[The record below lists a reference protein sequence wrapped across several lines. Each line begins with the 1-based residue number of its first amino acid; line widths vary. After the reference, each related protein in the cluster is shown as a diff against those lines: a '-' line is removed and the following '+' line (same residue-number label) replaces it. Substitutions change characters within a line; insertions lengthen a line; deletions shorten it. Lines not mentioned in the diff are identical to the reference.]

1 MCTRQLVGV
10 AAVSLL
16 TGYCLGALLTHPCII
31 PKCTKKEGENR
42 QVLKKHAS
50 TEENTTEETRT
61 EKNGNSG
68 KQDKSKSGEKEG
80 EEEEDGDESDEGLLE
95 IDSSSL
101 NRVPGEVRMALVVRT
116 DLGMQKGKIAA
127 QCGHAA
133 VTCYKLMSDTD
144 SNARNPSMLRRWY
157 MGGQAKIALKCAS
170 EEDLDLLFARAL
182 SLNINAY
189 VVHDAGRT
197 QIPSGSA
204 TVLGLGPAP
213 KSVLDQVTGELRL
226 L

>member
-1 MCTRQLVGV
+1 LKNTNSVKKMSTNQIAGV

-16 TGYCLGALLTHPCII
+16 TGCCIGALLTHQ
-31 PKCTKKEGENR
+31 CTRPVSVKQEKKDKRISKDNAAT
-42 QVLKKHAS
+42 KN
-50 TEENTTEETRT
+50 TEE
-61 EKNGNSG
+61 
-68 KQDKSKSGEKEG
+68 KSSTVSED
-80 EEEEDGDESDEGLLE
+80 EDGDESDEELLE
-95 IDSSSL
+95 VDSSSL

-133 VTCYKLMSDTD
+133 VTCYKLMSDAN
-144 SNARNPSMLRRWY
+144 SNARNPTMLRRWY
-157 MGGQAKIALKCAS
+157 AGGQAKIALKCPH
-170 EEDLDLLFARAL
+170 EEDMDLLFAKAL

-213 KSVLDQVTGELRL
+213 KSVLDKVTGVLKL